1 MSSVKTRLKDKIDDT
16 AGSAK
21 KMVDKAVDKS
31 RDVAHKAGEQLER
44 GGKRLQKA

>member
-21 KMVDKAVDKS
+21 KVVDKAVDKS
-31 RDVAHKAGEQLER
+31 RGVAHKAGEQLER
-44 GGKRLQKA
+44 GGKRLQKV